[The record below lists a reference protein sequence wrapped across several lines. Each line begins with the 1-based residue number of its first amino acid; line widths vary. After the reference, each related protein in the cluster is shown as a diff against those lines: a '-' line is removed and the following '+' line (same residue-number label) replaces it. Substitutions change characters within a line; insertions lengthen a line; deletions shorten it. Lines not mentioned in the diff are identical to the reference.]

1 MRKLLPC
8 LLIAGIVAIAGC
20 KKEGGGT
27 GAVAADD
34 PLTYVPADTPY
45 VAANLDPSPVDVTN
59 AWVEK
64 FDKNGK
70 YGDLIAG
77 VLDDA
82 EKSMRDES
90 ARRDAECA
98 SSGGG
103 GSMMQDASSGD
114 DTSGGDKPADAN
126 APQIAGMSGEKPAD
140 AAVGAVDCVQRK
152 AATEKALKLIDAV
165 KAEVAGKDFKGV
177 LDLLGLS
184 MQNHYAFYGIGLVPV
199 LRVELA
205 KPDNLR
211 ATIGRIETASGSK
224 MGTGKVGGLDY
235 WYVDGS
241 DGAAKA
247 SPLRFVLAISGKHAV
262 ATVAPSKATDADLR
276 ILLGLDKP
284 AKSLADSGDLAA
296 LNKRMNYTNFGSGY
310 FDSAKLVAVLKA
322 PATPLESSFLA
333 AMGEKE
339 KPKVDATCAKEYD
352 ELAVAWPG
360 VNFGVSELNPK
371 HVAVRGVLLT
381 RADIAKDLMT
391 LRAAMPGMEAAK
403 DSFVHFGLSLDLTKL
418 PDLAT
423 KYADATTKSPWQCEK
438 LVGLNKEMEQSKTS
452 ANNPMVIGYAPKF
465 HGIHAIVDKLELK
478 DDSPMPDIA
487 GVIVIGSNDPNSLLM
502 MAGSFMPD
510 IAKAGLTSDGAPKA
524 LPPLPM
530 LPPNTP
536 VFAAMTDKLLAVSI
550 GTGEDAKLGAAMKLD
565 DAQQPLLAAG
575 AKGDIYH
582 LIAKQM
588 RKSAQSLPD
597 PDAKAMMER
606 QAKTMDME
614 AEWFQRAEIRI
625 EPTEQGIE
633 LRESVD
639 MQ

>member
-8 LLIAGIVAIAGC
+8 LLIAGIVAVAGC
-20 KKEGGGT
+20 KKEGGP
-27 GAVAADD
+27 GAVAADS

-45 VAANLDPSPVDVTN
+45 VAANIDPTPADVTN
-59 AWVEK
+59 AWAVK

-77 VLDDA
+77 VVDDA

-114 DTSGGDKPADAN
+114 DTAGGNQPTDAN
-126 APQIAGMSGEKPAD
+126 APQMADISGGKPAD
-140 AAVGAVDCVQRK
+140 GGVDCVQRK
-152 AATEKALKLIDAV
+152 ADTEKALKLLDAI
-165 KAEVAGKDFKGV
+165 KTEVAGKDFKGV
-177 LDLLGLS
+177 LDLFGVS

-199 LRVELA
+199 MRIELD

-211 ATIGRIETASGSK
+211 ATIGRVETTSGSK

-235 WYVDGS
+235 WYIDGS
-241 DGAAKA
+241 EWGAKSDKA
-247 SPLRFVLAISGKHAV
+247 PPFRFLLAISGKQAI
-262 ATVAPSKATDADLR
+262 ATVAPAKATDADLR

-296 LNKRMNYTNFGSGY
+296 LNKRMGYTNYGSGY
-310 FDSAKLVAVLKA
+310 FDSARLVAVLKA
-322 PATPLESSFLA
+322 PATPLENSFLA

-352 ELAVAWPG
+352 ELAAAWPG
-360 VNFGVSELNPK
+360 VNFGVSELNPQ
-371 HVAVRGVLLT
+371 HVDVRGVLQT

-391 LRAAMPGMEAAK
+391 LRAAMPGMDAAK
-403 DSFVHFGLSLDLTKL
+403 DSFFHFGLSMDLTKL

-423 KYADATTKSPWQCEK
+423 KYADATAKSPWQCDK
-438 LVGLNKEMEQSKTS
+438 LVGLNKTMDDSKTK

-465 HGIHAIVDKLELK
+465 HGLHVIVDKLELK

-487 GVIVIGSNDPNSLLM
+487 ALVVIGSNDPNSLLA

-510 IAKAGLTSDGAPKA
+510 IAKAGLKSDGAPKPM
-524 LPPLPM
+524 PPLPM

-536 VFAAMTDKLLAVSI
+536 VFAAMTDKLLAVSV
-550 GTGEDAKLGAAMKLD
+550 GAGEDAKLGAAMKLD
-565 DAQQPLLAAG
+565 DSQQPLLAAG

-588 RKSAQSLPD
+588 RKSAQTTQD
-597 PDAKAMMER
+597 PEAKAMFER
-606 QAKTMDME
+606 QAKSMDME
-614 AEWFQRAEIRI
+614 ADWFRRAEIRV

-633 LRESVD
+633 LRETVE